1 MIIPRMVSTLYGL
14 SAKNKIVADMSNRE
28 LIDKVEQ
35 LLEEQRKKNVTEKKK
50 NPSKIM
56 HIEYGDP
63 EAQAAFDRKRTA
75 ILKAIE
81 AIDTNQE
88 D

>member
-1 MIIPRMVSTLYGL
+1 MIIPRLASTLYGF
-14 SAKNKIVADMSNRE
+14 SAKNKIVTDMSNRE

-35 LLEEQRKKNVTEKKK
+35 LLEDQKKKSERDRKK

-56 HIEYGDP
+56 HVEYADP
-63 EAQAAFDRKRTA
+63 EAQASFERKRTA

-81 AIDTNQE
+81 AIDSDQE
-88 D
+88 S